1 MVGTDASADVV
12 AQAAADH
19 TAPGLSFEVGDAYA
33 LPYADGEFDVVHA
46 HQVLQHVDRP
56 VDMLRE
62 LGRVAGPGGHVAA
75 RDVDYEGV
83 IWYPLIPAL
92 DEWLALY
99 LTTHRS
105 VAGEPAAGR
114 RLKAWAHEA
123 GLTDIRATAS
133 LWLFEDE
140 SDRAWGAGCGPTACC
155 SRRSPIRRA
164 RRAPMT
170 RSCSASRTAGGSGPP
185 PKTAGCSC
193 RTVRSWPTGESRG
206 DPMTTPASL
215 PARSRLVHDA
225 IRAVGI
231 AGDIVVLPDAA
242 STAPLAAAALGVE
255 VGAIANSLVF
265 FCDGAPLLV
274 MTSGAHRVDTA
285 ALAARLGLGKIQR
298 ATPEQV
304 REATGQAIGGV
315 APTGHPSP
323 LRTIVDEDLAGYPE
337 IWAAGGT
344 PHTVFPMTY
353 DDLVRLTQGTVAK
366 VD

>member
-1 MVGTDASADVV
+1 
-12 AQAAADH
+12 
-19 TAPGLSFEVGDAYA
+19 
-33 LPYADGEFDVVHA
+33 
-46 HQVLQHVDRP
+46 
-56 VDMLRE
+56 
-62 LGRVAGPGGHVAA
+62 
-75 RDVDYEGV
+75 
-83 IWYPLIPAL
+83 
-92 DEWLALY
+92 
-99 LTTHRS
+99 
-105 VAGEPAAGR
+105 
-114 RLKAWAHEA
+114 
-123 GLTDIRATAS
+123 
-133 LWLFEDE
+133 
-140 SDRAWGAGCGPTACC
+140 
-155 SRRSPIRRA
+155 
-164 RRAPMT
+164 
-170 RSCSASRTAGGSGPP
+170 
-185 PKTAGCSC
+185 
-193 RTVRSWPTGESRG
+193 
-206 DPMTTPASL
+206 MTTSASL

-225 IRAVGI
+225 IRAVGMS
-231 AGDIVVLPDAA
+231 GDIVVLPDAA

-265 FCDGAPLLV
+265 FCDGEPLLV

-285 ALAARLGLGKIQR
+285 ALAVRLGLGRIQR